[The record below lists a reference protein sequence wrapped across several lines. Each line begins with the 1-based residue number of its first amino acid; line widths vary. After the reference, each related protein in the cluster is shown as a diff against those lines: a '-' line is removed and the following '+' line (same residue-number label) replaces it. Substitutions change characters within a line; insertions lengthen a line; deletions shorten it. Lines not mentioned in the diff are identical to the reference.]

1 MEKLPFYISRSNS
14 FALYNQKSHGKSIIL
29 CKKSVNSVFSIVE
42 LSLRQCAK
50 DTWLSHICKFS
61 LSPRHSIT
69 KILIQYQCNYSQ
81 LKQSTVQKKTQKHIK
96 HIPGQFFSWIGEKK
110 TQNRNL
116 KSTVQKK
123 HKNTQN
129 TCLSHFFRGLE
140 KTQKHIKHM
149 GLVTW
154 SKICYPKKTQK
165 HIKHI

>member
-1 MEKLPFYISRSNS
+1 MYIKRES
-14 FALYNQKSHGKSIIL
+14 FFNKPRDYNHQFGCVNDTGWLAKESHGKSIIL

-96 HIPGQFFSWIGEKK
+96 HIPGQFFSYIGEKK
-110 TQNRNL
+110 TQNNNL

-129 TCLSHFFRGLE
+129 TCLSHFFVDW
-140 KTQKHIKHM
+140 KKHKN
-149 GLVTW
+149 T
-154 SKICYPKKTQK
+154 
-165 HIKHI
+165 